1 MLCQAIELA
10 LRGIIARIIG
20 TYGKVGR
27 RPIYPG
33 QSRLHLL
40 IWAEGLNDA
49 PSAYIPT
56 ASGSGKHHLDP
67 LPAQK
72 WAEEGFCVLSV
83 PASKNVDWQLAMP
96 IVVAALEQAKELEKD
111 KAFGLI
117 VYESDLVNAVLQH
130 VSSAEKISCIVA
142 YANSDINASA
152 GRPLLQHIASGTA
165 TPNKESS
172 ATLYRY
178 ALSGSSFVHP
188 CSSSYNHTQAT
199 LAHTRTLTFLR
210 THIGGPVFD
219 LESIWEAHTRF
230 EFEGRDVDATMST
243 MVAEPYVNHIPTLTG
258 GIGRKALT
266 WFYARHFI
274 HSNPDSTKMELV
286 SRTLGLP
293 GIPPTG
299 KYVKVPFVAVVNIRG
314 DKLYH
319 EHIYWDQASVLV
331 QIGLLPEK
339 LAFPGTTNEI
349 RLPVAGIE
357 QAEKMADPRSKESN
371 HLIKAG
377 APGRI

>member
-1 MLCQAIELA
+1 MVKYKYQPPLTHRQ
-10 LRGIIARIIG
+10 RGPGLILILSES
-20 TYGKVGR
+20 
-27 RPIYPG
+27 YP
-33 QSRLHLL
+33 ST
-40 IWAEGLNDA
+40 A
-49 PSAYIPT
+49 

-219 LESIWEAHTRF
+219 LESIWEAHTQF

-286 SRTLGLP
+286 SRTLGPDRVVDEFVFEFVHDRVMDWILP

-299 KYVKVPFVAVVNIRG
+299 KYVKVPFVAVVGFVISLNSLIVVEYTR
-314 DKLYH
+314 
-319 EHIYWDQASVLV
+319 DQASVLV